1 MTLLLRA
8 LRSTGGRTLVVIVVL
23 WLGWQLYLALSAGG
37 KIAPAVDD
45 EVGTGRPVSISVT
58 LDFAPER
65 FHTLELQEFGRVAGV
80 HDNTVDLRNVAPGA
94 VDDIARIY
102 WVESIDALALPEL

>member
-1 MTLLLRA
+1 MTLLVRA
-8 LRSTGGRTLVVIVVL
+8 LRSTGGRTIVVL
-23 WLGWQLYLALSAGG
+23 VVLWMLWQAYLAVTAGG

-45 EVGTGRPVSISVT
+45 AVDTGRPVSISVT
-58 LDFAPER
+58 LGFPPER
-65 FHTLELQEFGRVAGV
+65 FHTLELQEFGRVAAV